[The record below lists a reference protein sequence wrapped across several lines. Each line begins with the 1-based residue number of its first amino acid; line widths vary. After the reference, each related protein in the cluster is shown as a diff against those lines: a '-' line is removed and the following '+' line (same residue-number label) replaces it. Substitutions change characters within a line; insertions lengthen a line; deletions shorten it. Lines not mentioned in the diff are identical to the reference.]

1 MKTLSFF
8 LLRIRMLVRAVKR
21 KLSDYVGPA
30 LICGPD
36 RIYRPTLEIS
46 GFSGA
51 IGGFSARRQY
61 E

>member
-1 MKTLSFF
+1 
-8 LLRIRMLVRAVKR
+8 MLARAVKR
-21 KLSDYVGPA
+21 KMSDYVGPA

-51 IGGFSARRQY
+51 IAGFSAKRQY